1 MSQLQ
6 YKDNGALESG
16 IGTMLTLIVMS
27 WLHTFMEYITT
38 PIFFVGIC
46 HVVFHF
52 IFAAHITCY
61 KLSKV
66 KQNSGERKSQ
76 QILLR
81 IKFAE
86 ISNIELL

>member
-38 PIFFVGIC
+38 TMYFLWEYVMSY
-46 HVVFHF
+46 F
-52 IFAAHITCY
+52 ISFSLHT
-61 KLSKV
+61 
-66 KQNSGERKSQ
+66 
-76 QILLR
+76 
-81 IKFAE
+81 
-86 ISNIELL
+86 